1 MKEFHIYGL
10 CTDLIKPGD
19 LLLNHLKAA
28 MNRQGL
34 EIQEHDIIVLAESA
48 VATAQGRIASLKTI
62 KPSGRAL
69 QLSRQYEMDPALAE
83 VVIQESDEIIGGING
98 FLLSVKSGHLLPN
111 AGVDGSNAPDGYVT
125 LLLKSQVHL
134 RMHFGKKSSKRLV
147 VLLVS

>member
-19 LLLNHLKAA
+19 LLLDHLKAA
-28 MNRQGL
+28 MNRQEL
-34 EIQEHDIIVLAESA
+34 EIREHDIIVLAESA
-48 VATAQGRIASLKTI
+48 VATAQGRITSLKTI

-98 FLLSVKSGHLLPN
+98 FLSVVATPLALILAVESGSFTVLILASLSYLI
-111 AGVDGSNAPDGYVT
+111 A
-125 LLLKSQVHL
+125 
-134 RMHFGKKSSKRLV
+134 LV
-147 VLLVS
+147 ASLF